1 MTKGMRVEPSEANNK
16 TEQPPSVAKPE
27 VDKAEPGK
35 PNPAASRK
43 PARSG
48 GGGRGVSLLALLL
61 AAGALGLS
69 GWHWQQ
75 ARQQQQAQLDLLA
88 QQASQLASANAR
100 LDQRL
105 DGVPQGS
112 DWAAAQ
118 RLIAEMQRGQQALAD
133 RLKVLQ
139 GDGRDEWKLAE
150 A

>member
-61 AAGALGLS
+61 AAAALGLS
-69 GWHWQQ
+69 GWQWQQ
-75 ARQQQQAQLDLLA
+75 ARQQQQAQLRGA
-88 QQASQLASANAR
+88 ASGRRRYSVLISALMACHR
-100 LDQRL
+100 
-105 DGVPQGS
+105 
-112 DWAAAQ
+112 AATG
-118 RLIAEMQRGQQALAD
+118 RRHRG
-133 RLKVLQ
+133 
-139 GDGRDEWKLAE
+139 
-150 A
+150 